1 MKDQY
6 ISWRYCNEKTAKMKL
21 KNIILT
27 VLIIMLCSSCGQNKK
42 IEMGIL
48 SNLFGGKSEKLIKIK
63 HREDWDFYLTNVD
76 DKLSSIAVDL
86 GLKSVAPIVDKQHIV
101 WISLKMNN
109 PREDGLS
116 SKEEFE
122 KLGYI
127 EDQIVNSIV
136 KNHNAIFVGRLT
148 SDNHRD
154 FYFYFGETKNYEK
167 TIFNVM
173 QNFSD
178 YKYAIGTKI
187 DKEWDGYLNFLFP
200 QPEQYQKIKN
210 RKVVDNLVENGDRLD
225 KKREVTHWIYFT
237 NENDRENF
245 IKKIATENFKVEEKN
260 KVKENTNLP
269 YILRISRID
278 KVDYDNIDTFTI
290 LLWKLA
296 NENNGEYDGWE
307 TSVEK

>member
-1 MKDQY
+1 
-6 ISWRYCNEKTAKMKL
+6 MKL

-27 VLIIMLCSSCGQNKK
+27 ILITIIYSSCGQNKK
-42 IEMGIL
+42 NEMGFL
-48 SNLFGGKSEKLIKIK
+48 SNIFGGKNEKTTKMN
-63 HREDWDFYLTNVD
+63 HQEDWDFYLTNVD
-76 DKLSSIAVDL
+76 NKLSSIAVDL
-86 GLKSVAPIVDKQHIV
+86 GLKSVAPILDKQNIL

-116 SKEEFE
+116 SNEEFE
-122 KLGYI
+122 KLGNI
-127 EDQIVNSIV
+127 ENQIVNSIV

-167 TIFNVM
+167 TVSEVM

-178 YKYAIGTKI
+178 YKYEIGTKV

-200 QPEQYQKIKN
+200 QPEQYQIIQN
-210 RKVVDNLVENGDRLD
+210 RKVVDNLVKNGDKLE
-225 KKREVTHWIYFT
+225 KKREVMHWIYFT

-245 IKKIATENFKVEEKN
+245 IQKIASENFKVEVKN
-260 KVKENTNLP
+260 KVKENKEFSYN
-269 YILRISRID
+269 LRISRID
-278 KVDYDNIDTFTI
+278 KVDYENIDDFTI
-290 LLWKLA
+290 HLWKLA
-296 NENNGEYDGWE
+296 NENNGDYDGWE

>member
-1 MKDQY
+1 MK
-6 ISWRYCNEKTAKMKL
+6 I

-27 VLIIMLCSSCGQNKK
+27 IFIIILCSSCGQNKK
-42 IEMGIL
+42 NEMGIF
-48 SNLFGGKSEKLIKIK
+48 SNLFGGKSEKSNKIN
-63 HREDWDFYLTNVD
+63 HQEDWDFYLTNVD

-86 GLKSVAPIVDKQHIV
+86 GLKSVAPIVDKQNVV

-116 SKEEFE
+116 SDEEFE
-122 KLGYI
+122 KLGNI
-127 EDQIVNSIV
+127 EDEIVNSIV

-154 FYFYFGETKNYEK
+154 FYFYFGETKNYEQ
-167 TIFNVM
+167 TVSEVM

-178 YKYAIGTKI
+178 YKYGIGTKI

-200 QPEQYQKIKN
+200 LPEQYQRIQN
-210 RKVVDNLVENGDRLD
+210 RKVVDNLVKNGDKLEA
-225 KKREVTHWIYFT
+225 KREVMHWIYFT

-245 IKKIATENFKVEEKN
+245 IKKIGAENFKVEEKN
-260 KVKENTNLP
+260 KINENKEFP
-269 YILRISRID
+269 YNLRISRID
-278 KVDYDNIDTFTI
+278 KVDYENIDEYTI
-290 LLWKLA
+290 YLWKLA
-296 NENNGEYDGWE
+296 SENNGEYDGWE